1 MVQTQQVTLQSEFR
15 NPGSRDTRATTR
27 FRMGE
32 LRSLSRLDAPLDEVG
47 LGDLDPTDLVV
58 PKGLDQ
64 RHVLPHHVPRN
75 LGKTWK
81 GASELKNAMC
91 IQHLDM

>member
-1 MVQTQQVTLQSEFR
+1 MVQAQVTQSEFR
-15 NPGSRDTRATTR
+15 NPGSRDRATPR
-27 FRMGE
+27 FRMRE
-32 LRSLSRLDAPLDEVG
+32 LRSLNRLDAPLDEVG

-75 LGKTWK
+75 FGKTWK
-81 GASELKNAMC
+81 G
-91 IQHLDM
+91 